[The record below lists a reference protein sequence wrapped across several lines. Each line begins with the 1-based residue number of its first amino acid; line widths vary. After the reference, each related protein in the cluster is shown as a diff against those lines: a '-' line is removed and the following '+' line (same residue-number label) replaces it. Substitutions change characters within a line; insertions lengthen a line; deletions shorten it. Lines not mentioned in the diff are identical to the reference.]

1 MQEIQ
6 YKDGKRFQDFFNEQ
20 KPPRKDEIKQEI
32 ESHRDKLSQ
41 HMEEVMD
48 RRLEEVKAEHG
59 DPEQVIRRKVGRNEP
74 CPCGSG
80 TKFKKCCLSK
90 AVNV

>member
-20 KPPRKDEIKQEI
+20 KPLTKGDIKSEM
-32 ESHRDKLSQ
+32 ENHAEKLSK
-41 HMEEVMD
+41 HMAEAMD
-48 RRLEEVKAEHG
+48 KRLAEVKAEHG
-59 DPEQVIRRKVGRNEP
+59 EPEQVIRRKVGRNEP

-80 TKFKKCCLSK
+80 IKFKKCHLSK
-90 AVNV
+90 AT

>member
-6 YKDGKRFQDFFNEQ
+6 YKDGKRFQDFFNEH
-20 KPPRKDEIKQEI
+20 KALSKNEIKGEVKNFA
-32 ESHRDKLSQ
+32 EGLSKE
-41 HMEEVMD
+41 MSKAMD

-59 DPEQVIRRKVGRNEP
+59 EPEQVIRRKVGRNEP

-80 TKFKKCCLSK
+80 VKFKKCHLNK
-90 AVNV
+90 AI